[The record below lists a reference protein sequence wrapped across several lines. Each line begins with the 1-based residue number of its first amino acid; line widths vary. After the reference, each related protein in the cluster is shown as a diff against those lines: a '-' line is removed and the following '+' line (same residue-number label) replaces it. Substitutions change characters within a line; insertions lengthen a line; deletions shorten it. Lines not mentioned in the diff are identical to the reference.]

1 MSLADNAEDLDA
13 NQLKFYR
20 EISSEP
26 VTDANTLF
34 DYMSKFLM
42 KDKKKQLS
50 TKFVDEKDQTVLR
63 LSWND
68 LRKISNSVLNDDHT
82 ERNPIPAW
90 VEQKEVVNI
99 DVDDDNDAN
108 ANDDVKIKVKVEV
121 NNDDNDQSPQQ
132 PNIADS
138 GDEIDKIFESTDSGN
153 SNNEDKNQKKE
164 MKKIKKEQK
173 KEKKEAKKAKKIKKE
188 AKKKRKSV

>member
-20 EISSEP
+20 VVSSEP
-26 VTDANTLF
+26 VSDANTLF

-50 TKFVDEKDQTVLR
+50 TKFLDEKDQTVLR

-90 VEQKEVVNI
+90 VEQKEVVKI
-99 DVDDDNDAN
+99 DVDDDDDGDDDA
-108 ANDDVKIKVKVEV
+108 KVKVNLDEGEE
-121 NNDDNDQSPQQ
+121 SPQ
-132 PNIADS
+132 PNSADS
-138 GDEIDKIFESTDSGN
+138 ADEIDKIFESTDSGRKN
-153 SNNEDKNQKKE
+153 DEDKNQKKE

-173 KEKKEAKKAKKIKKE
+173 KEKKEAKKAKKVKKE

>member
-34 DYMSKFLM
+34 DFMSNFLM

-50 TKFVDEKDQTVLR
+50 TKFMDEKDQTVLR

-99 DVDDDNDAN
+99 DVDDDDD
-108 ANDDVKIKVKVEV
+108 ANDDVKVKV
-121 NNDDNDQSPQQ
+121 NDDDNDQNPQQ

>member
-1 MSLADNAEDLDA
+1 
-13 NQLKFYR
+13 
-20 EISSEP
+20 
-26 VTDANTLF
+26 
-34 DYMSKFLM
+34 M
-42 KDKKKQLS
+42 KQHS

-108 ANDDVKIKVKVEV
+108 ANDDVKVKIKVEV

-173 KEKKEAKKAKKIKKE
+173 KENKEGSEEKKGKVYNGIQYDVIGFEILPEYREVVLVSLPYIFIYAYRAKVINDYI
-188 AKKKRKSV
+188 